1 MACEQAFLLHRHTN
15 SSSMFSSILSSVN
28 CFPQIVNCRIS
39 NLHADHVEFKIQPVV
54 PSTHS
59 LTVFG
64 SNQFAVNRLLFEFVE
79 VSHRTKH
86 GRVQFSCE
94 ASESQVPFTFIL
106 KCWRYRSGDTNCEG
120 FQSIPPFP
128 FYIKGLFEGICKCAP
143 VRKSKSQLQI
153 Q

>member
-1 MACEQAFLLHRHTN
+1 MACQVNPCTALSYYLNSIFRELLPPNGQLTT
-15 SSSMFSSILSSVN
+15 
-28 CFPQIVNCRIS
+28 RIS

-54 PSTHS
+54 PFTLS

-64 SNQFAVNRLLFEFVE
+64 WSQFTAKRLLFQFVE

-86 GRVQFSCE
+86 GRVQFSCY
-94 ASESQVPFTFIL
+94 ASESQAPFTFIL
-106 KCWRYRSGDTNCEG
+106 KCWRDRSGDTNCEG

-128 FYIKGLFEGICKCAP
+128 SDIKGLFEGICKCAP